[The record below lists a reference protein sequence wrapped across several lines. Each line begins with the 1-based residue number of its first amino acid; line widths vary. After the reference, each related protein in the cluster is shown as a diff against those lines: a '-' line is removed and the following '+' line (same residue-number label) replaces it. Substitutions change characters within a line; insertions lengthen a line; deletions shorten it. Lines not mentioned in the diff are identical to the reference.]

1 MSIIRKRS
9 AAHKSYLPKSARDNQ
24 YILAEF
30 SISDDLIQQFSKNTN
45 TANLVSSTTKNSSE
59 NYCGFY
65 QNLAK
70 VLFDLSELFEV
81 ENCLFI
87 ANDKL
92 TRVRFNQEMHQ
103 WQTNQQIL
111 FYYDPE
117 NHQLKKSF
125 FDANKRAKKISLLFL
140 STGKEIRENA
150 ARFHAKI
157 SQLVIAFA
165 NKTAMDL
172 TDIRIRDHQHIT
184 YDLFTQNKFDKAN
197 SSEGNNSTLP
207 TQTHKLRPIIDRYA
221 HQQVALPE
229 FHSAMTYAIIN
240 LPISN
245 RLLNMVDVDP
255 NSTDP
260 YNPLYTYLTDT
271 FTQSAKRYNLN
282 NGALI
287 ANGLV
292 PIVRYSI
299 HEITSR
305 MGELQM
311 LGYNPEQ
318 NPCGIV
324 SMWDASELVDNVQLV
339 FVATDKN
346 QTEHGF
352 GRFLNQIEQAIKL
365 MATELEMEPHKEEV
379 IVRFHQHV
387 AYNF

>member
-30 SISDDLIQQFSKNTN
+30 TITDALIQQFSPKASAAKTAPFITN
-45 TANLVSSTTKNSSE
+45 NSSG
-59 NYCGFY
+59 NYGEFY
-65 QNLAK
+65 QKLAK
-70 VLFDLSELFEV
+70 VLFDLSESFEV
-81 ENCLFI
+81 ENSLFI

-92 TRVRFNQEMHQ
+92 ARVRFNQEMHQ

-111 FYYDPE
+111 FYYNPE
-117 NHQLKKSF
+117 SHHLKKSF

-140 STGKEIRENA
+140 TTGTNIRENA
-150 ARFHAKI
+150 ARFHAKV

-165 NKTAMDL
+165 QKTAINVS
-172 TDIRIRDHQHIT
+172 DIRLRDHQHIT
-184 YDLFTQNKFDKAN
+184 YDLFTKNKFTKNKPTNDDN
-197 SSEGNNSTLP
+197 TLT
-207 TQTHKLRPIIDRYA
+207 TQVHMLRPIIQRYA
-221 HQQVALPE
+221 SQEVTLPMY
-229 FHSAMTYAIIN
+229 HSAMTYAIVT

-245 RLLNMVDVDP
+245 RLLNMVEVDP
-255 NSTDP
+255 NSNDP

-271 FTQSAKRYNLN
+271 FIQSAKRYNLN

-292 PIVRYSI
+292 PIVRLSI
-299 HEITSR
+299 HEIVSR
-305 MGELQM
+305 IGELQM

-318 NPCGIV
+318 NPCGII
-324 SMWDASELVDNVQLV
+324 SKWDASELVDNVQLV

-346 QTEHGF
+346 QTEYGF
-352 GRFLNQIEQAIKL
+352 GRFLNQIEQALRL
-365 MATELEMEPHKEEV
+365 MTTELKMEPNKDEV
-379 IVRFHQHV
+379 IVRFHQHI